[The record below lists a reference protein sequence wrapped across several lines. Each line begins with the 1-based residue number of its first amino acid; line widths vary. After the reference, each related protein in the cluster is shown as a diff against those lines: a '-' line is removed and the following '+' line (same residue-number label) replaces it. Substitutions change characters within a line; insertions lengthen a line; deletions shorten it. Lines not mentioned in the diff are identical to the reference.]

1 MCPEIPVLAHKFHS
15 NFWHLIGP
23 YSYMWPKYRPM
34 IGSLTTQ
41 SFPKCTGQSFQIRGE
56 RIYSFHFSVL
66 IWETENSPT
75 LEEND
80 HCWIFWSNL
89 LKLVRSFRNKK
100 GGLPINCQAQVPGQ
114 VHARSGPG
122 YSSNLILMGLTL
134 KGDDLFPILVY
145 IRELQRRM
153 GTDPGRCIQIR
164 LSSLMSRW
172 CPQSP
177 CCQ

>member
-34 IGSLTTQ
+34 IGSLTTR

-100 GGLPINCQAQVPGQ
+100 GGLPINCQAQVQVQVPVQGPGQ
-114 VHARSGPG
+114 VQVQVPGQVQFTAQIWFFWSWLWSRATCFQSLSISG
-122 YSSNLILMGLTL
+122 
-134 KGDDLFPILVY
+134 VV
-145 IRELQRRM
+145 E
-153 GTDPGRCIQIR
+153 
-164 LSSLMSRW
+164 
-172 CPQSP
+172 
-177 CCQ
+177 